1 MICMY
6 KLFDEIFLKALL
18 FVRHKL
24 VFLYFYLGNILYIL
38 VTSYNILCMALYSM
52 VVMCSNPVGGTS
64 QYLYGFFLRV
74 FLTTGERL
82 K

>member
-1 MICMY
+1 MDKVFFY
-6 KLFDEIFLKALL
+6 HFSLGTLVSSTDKTD
-18 FVRHKL
+18 RHDITDI
-24 VFLYFYLGNILYIL
+24 LGKHSYIL
-38 VTSYNILCMALYSM
+38 VTLYNILCMALYSM